1 MHWLFLICGS
11 ASITGQILYLREIL
25 AIFHGTEIAI
35 AVFFASWLTGI
46 GIGASVGARASE
58 RLGESSRAAFLHALA
73 AMSVVIPL
81 PAAGVRYIP
90 ELLGVAPAELAPLH
104 GVVTAVI
111 ITTGIP
117 AFLTGFLFPLGCKA
131 YRDADDRAI
140 AGLYVFEALGSLAAG
155 LLFTFVLVRSLSPLH
170 IAALIGIVIAAAALV
185 FALKSRSKGAV
196 LTTGAA
202 LAWSLLMLL
211 PVVDLLARHSV
222 HSRWEAL
229 HPGIELLASRPTRYQ
244 LLEVGKLG
252 PQYSLFGNSKV
263 LASFPD
269 PHTAKQ
275 LAALV
280 MAQNPEAKRILLIG
294 GGIGSL
300 APALLQHPV
309 AHIDIVEPDP
319 AVPETALEFLPPL
332 EARALRSHRC
342 RILHTDARAYVK
354 RRQGAA
360 YDAVI
365 SLVPDPVSAYL
376 NRYYTVEFFEE
387 VRAILSEKGFF
398 LTGVTSAEN
407 FWGAATASYAGSVF
421 YSLREV
427 FPEVLATPGDTTLF
441 LASTGANMLSLD
453 PGTLARRYQSVEKQS
468 VADNASARAAY
479 RFDPKG
485 FYSLLP
491 PERTAFVREQLAK
504 SPALINTD
512 FRPVSS
518 SQALILWGKFS
529 GTAAAELLETVRRA
543 GPIAFLIPL
552 AALLLGKITFRAMR
566 GPCGGEAAK
575 SRALWSLIAVGTS
588 SMGLQIVLM
597 FAYQSLF
604 GYVFERIG
612 LFAAFFMTG
621 LAGGGVLGRRLL
633 GGRPAGEPAVGALL
647 AIMVV
652 LCLAVPTAL
661 RTLADTSA
669 QVIEIGVFSLVFGS
683 GMVTGLVFPLAVSR
697 HLFFSGHV
705 GESSGFADA
714 ADHYG
719 AAVGALVTGTLL
731 VPLLG
736 IQWACVMLALVLAV
750 PLTLSVAE
758 PVLRHTDA
766 RFDELRSRSKPSF
779 PYVRATAVLIT
790 CTLAAL
796 GWYFTVGPPR
806 RPPTVTFNT
815 ETLTAVSGSQSFSFK
830 ESPFPYYTGGPSGSS
845 SSTVSFSTIPVAGDI
860 SGYGGPINLLV
871 SVTSEGTVLGVKL
884 VESRETPS
892 YIQGLEEWLTRFEGL
907 NIIGDETARV
917 DSITGATV
925 TCNAVKK
932 ILTKT
937 GREIA
942 TPILGTEAPPVEHAG
957 EAPWKTEIV
966 DPRLWV
972 VVGLFALFVVAYHSR
987 SRAMRLL
994 TLAGSLVVLGFWL
1007 NAPFTLHDLSGLL
1020 QGRLPASGTWWRV
1033 APFIGALVAALL
1045 WGQAFCGYLCPFGA
1059 LQECASLRQLRSRV
1073 SFRIERA
1080 ARYVKFVVL
1089 AVVAALFLV
1098 TDDTVWLSFSPLQH
1112 FFSWDMSTPVLTL
1125 SITVLAA
1132 SVFYFRFWCRY
1143 LCPAGAFLAL
1153 FNKVA
1158 VLRGLS
1164 PQPRPGLCDL
1174 GVTSVN
1180 DVDCIKC
1187 HRCLHTLP
1195 INRSQ
1200 IDHNE
1205 E

>member
-46 GIGASVGARASE
+46 GVGASVGARASE
-58 RLGESSRAAFLHALA
+58 RLGESSWAAFLHALA
-73 AMSVVIPL
+73 AMSVVIPSL
-81 PAAGVRYIP
+81 VAAVRYIP

-117 AFLTGFLFPLGCKA
+117 ATLTGFLFPLGCKA
-131 YRDADDRAI
+131 YMGADDRAI
-140 AGLYVFEALGSLAAG
+140 AGFYVFEALGSLAAG

-202 LAWSLLMLL
+202 LVWSLLLVL
-211 PVVDLLARHSV
+211 PGGDLLARHSV
-222 HSRWEAL
+222 HSRWGAL
-229 HPGIELLASRPTRYQ
+229 HPGIELLTSRPTPYQ

-252 PQYSLFGNSKV
+252 PQYSLFGNSNV

-269 PHTAKQ
+269 PHAAKQ

-280 MAQNPEAKRILLIG
+280 MAQNPHAKRILLIG

-309 AHIDIVEPDP
+309 EHIDIVEPDP
-319 AVPETALEFLPPL
+319 AVSETALEFLPPL
-332 EARALRSHRC
+332 EAGALRSDRC
-342 RILHTDARAYVK
+342 RIIHTDARAYVK
-354 RRQGAA
+354 HRQGAA
-360 YDAVI
+360 YDIVI
-365 SLVPDPVSAYL
+365 SMVPDPVSAYL
-376 NRYYTVEFFEE
+376 NRYYTVEFFRE
-387 VRAILSEKGFF
+387 VRAILSEKGLF

-407 FWGAATASYAGSVF
+407 FWGAVTASYAGSVF

-441 LASTGANMLSLD
+441 LASPIAGLLSLD
-453 PGTLARRYQSVEKQS
+453 PATLVRRYQSVDKLS
-468 VADNASARAAY
+468 IADDSSARTAY
-479 RFDPKG
+479 RFDPRG

-491 PERTAFVREQLAK
+491 PERTAFVRAQLAK

-529 GTAAAELLETVRRA
+529 GTAAAELPESVRRA

-552 AALLLGKITFRAMR
+552 AALLLGKLTFRLVR
-566 GPCGGEAAK
+566 GPCGGEAAQ

-604 GYVFERIG
+604 GHVFERIG

-633 GGRPAGEPAVGALL
+633 GGRPAGEPAIGAML
-647 AIMVV
+647 AIMAG
-652 LCLAVPTAL
+652 LCLVVPTVL
-661 RTLADTSA
+661 RILADTSA
-669 QVIEIGVFSLVFGS
+669 QIIEIGVFALVFGS
-683 GMVTGLVFPLAVSR
+683 GMLTGLVFPLAVSR
-697 HLFFSGHV
+697 HLLISGHV
-705 GESSGFADA
+705 GESSGYADA

-736 IQWACVMLALVLAV
+736 MQWACVMLALLPVV
-750 PLTLSVAE
+750 PLGLFVAE
-758 PVLRHTDA
+758 PVLRRTDA
-766 RFDELRSRSKPSF
+766 RLDKVRSRSKPSF
-779 PYVRATAVLIT
+779 PYVRVTAVLIT

-806 RPPTVTFNT
+806 RPPTVTFNA
-815 ETLTAVSGSQSFSFK
+815 ETLTAVSGSRSFSYK
-830 ESPFPYYTGGPSGSS
+830 ESPFPHYTGGPSGSS
-845 SSTVSFSTIPVAGDI
+845 SSTVTFSTIPVAGDI

-871 SVTSEGTVLGVKL
+871 SLTPDGTVLGLKL
-884 VESRETPS
+884 VESQETPS
-892 YIQGLEEWLTRFEGL
+892 YIQGLEEWLTRFEGV
-907 NIIGDETARV
+907 NVVQGDAR
-917 DSITGATV
+917 DTDTITGATV

-942 TPILGTEAPPVEHAG
+942 IPILGTAAPPVEHAG
-957 EAPWKTEIV
+957 EAPWKTEVV
-966 DPRLWV
+966 DHRLWV

-987 SRAMRLL
+987 NRVMRLL

-1007 NAPFTLHDLSGLL
+1007 NAPFTLHDLSGLF

-1033 APFIGALVAALL
+1033 APFIGALAAALL

-1059 LQECASLRQLRSRV
+1059 LQECGSLLHIRSRT

-1089 AVVAALFLV
+1089 AVVAVLFLV
-1098 TDDTVWLSFSPLQH
+1098 TDDTIWLSFSPLRH
-1112 FFSWDMSTPVLTL
+1112 FFSWEMSTSVLVL

-1158 VLRGLS
+1158 VLRRFS
-1164 PQPRPGLCDL
+1164 PTPRPGLCDL

-1195 INRSQ
+1195 RNRCQ